1 MISLTAAIPQVAET
15 VKNKE
20 GDLLRASLQL
30 LLKTAIYILKIQES
44 RLGFQ
49 WYLLAPENNF
59 LWDS

>member
-1 MISLTAAIPQVAET
+1 MISLTAATPQVAET

-20 GDLLRASLQL
+20 RDLLRASLQL

-49 WYLLAPENNF
+49 
-59 LWDS
+59 